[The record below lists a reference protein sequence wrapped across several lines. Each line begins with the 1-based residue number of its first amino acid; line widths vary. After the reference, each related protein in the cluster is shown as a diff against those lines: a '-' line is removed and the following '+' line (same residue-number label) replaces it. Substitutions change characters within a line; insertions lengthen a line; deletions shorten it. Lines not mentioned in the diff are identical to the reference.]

1 MKEGMYC
8 LIMVDSGNY
17 AYKLYNLVKSKG
29 YDVEVIPTP
38 CKLAK
43 SGCGYCIKAPV
54 EYKELIVKEGK
65 ENNVFISEIYIV
77 KTEKGKNI
85 YEKIM

>member
-1 MKEGMYC
+1 MYY
-8 LIMVDSGNY
+8 LVMVDSGNY
-17 AYKLYNLVKSKG
+17 AYKLYSIMNSKG

-43 SGCGYCIKAPV
+43 SGCGYCIKIPV
-54 EYKELIVKEGK
+54 EYKEVIIKEGH
-65 ENNVFISEIYIV
+65 ENNIAIKEIYSV
-77 KTEKGKNI
+77 KTVGSKNI